1 MNSERIVYYEIRQ
14 SFLEYCY
21 EGCRQ
26 KLKNIA
32 RGTSGVPKEE
42 DGIGY
47 ASYQYEGVYQLPIE
61 QLMLAVINLI
71 LMAARGPEH
80 VEIFHR
86 NEIKKILSAHPLD
99 ELIKDISEEE
109 RSDLLYDMKL
119 LELI

>member
-1 MNSERIVYYEIRQ
+1 MSSDRVDYYEIKKD
-14 SFLEYCY
+14 FLECCY
-21 EGCRQ
+21 DGCRQ

-80 VEIFHR
+80 VEMYHR
-86 NEIKKILSAHPLD
+86 KEIKQILSAHPLD
-99 ELIKDISEEE
+99 ELIKELGEEE
-109 RSDLLYDMKL
+109 REDLLCDMKAL
-119 LELI
+119 QLI